1 MNPLNPPI
9 YSLFYHLNTLNGL
22 LFTLDNQ
29 LQIFEKQ
36 YRESISQSSIDI
48 SDIFAGCRLLIRD
61 LTEWPGEGLVRY
73 YPSGRFSSK
82 GEEYFEVIKIILAR
96 ESAWTIAQSLEA
108 FERFLKDI
116 SVNML
121 LNQQSIAEPEKLHNF
136 ESDRKSNCLKKSDTI
151 FWKAYFEY
159 HYKTNRDKLKFLRR
173 ICPDIGTAENN
184 NNRVINL
191 KDWFPVV
198 EEVRHSATHSIFL
211 IKKMRMKD
219 WSKEKREILKKYF
232 SGACTDEGYQLN
244 ISKENATFCLELFS
258 EYSFQI
264 YKYLSISNEYDW
276 NILNKKTI

>member
-116 SVNML
+116 LMTSAFI
-121 LNQQSIAEPEKLHNF
+121 IAH
-136 ESDRKSNCLKKSDTI
+136 
-151 FWKAYFEY
+151 
-159 HYKTNRDKLKFLRR
+159 
-173 ICPDIGTAENN
+173 
-184 NNRVINL
+184 
-191 KDWFPVV
+191 
-198 EEVRHSATHSIFL
+198 
-211 IKKMRMKD
+211 
-219 WSKEKREILKKYF
+219 
-232 SGACTDEGYQLN
+232 
-244 ISKENATFCLELFS
+244 
-258 EYSFQI
+258 
-264 YKYLSISNEYDW
+264 
-276 NILNKKTI
+276 